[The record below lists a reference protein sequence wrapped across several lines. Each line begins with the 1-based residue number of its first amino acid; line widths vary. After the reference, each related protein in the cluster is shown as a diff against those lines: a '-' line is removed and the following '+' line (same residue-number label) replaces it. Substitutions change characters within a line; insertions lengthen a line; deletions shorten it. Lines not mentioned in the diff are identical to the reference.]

1 MNPKEYKDMM
11 SHLVRPDT
19 RPPEVQKAAEE
30 KRFNAD
36 LDRKNKKKKE
46 YGLAADNSPVM
57 YDPPSN
63 TFKTENELKKEFD
76 QESMKSWVRNTIAL
90 NKNPGAFKKEVKASQ
105 AIENQPGY
113 KIEEDPNLF
122 RRIKLYSS
130 QDFGPEFDKAIA
142 EEDAALKKLGR
153 DPMNILQRNNIK
165 KFDQYSK
172 ETYPSNPE
180 QKRKL
185 LAQQKLEKEK
195 PFTKVANNLGKKPI
209 SKPKQLEL
217 PLNIPNPDFNT
228 YEKIIKKE
236 PAKPDPAPI
245 RSVPYQVEN
254 DPRYKNSIFG
264 SDTFYRRRRG
274 LDE

>member
-1 MNPKEYKDMM
+1 MNPRDYKDMM
-11 SHLVRPDT
+11 SHLTRKDT

-36 LDRKNKKKKE
+36 LDRKNQKKKE

-76 QESMKSWVRNTIAL
+76 QESMKSWVRNTTAL

-113 KIEEDPNLF
+113 IIDKDPNLL
-122 RRIKLYSS
+122 RRIKLYSDKDLGAS
-130 QDFGPEFDKAIA
+130 FDAAIA

-180 QKRKL
+180 QRRKL

-195 PFTKVANNLGKKPI
+195 PFTKIANNLGKKPI
-209 SKPKQLEL
+209 TKSKQLEL
-217 PLNIPNPDFNT
+217 PLNIPDPDFNT

-236 PAKPDPAPI
+236 PAKPNPAPR

>member
-11 SHLVRPDT
+11 SHLTRPDT
-19 RPPEVQKAAEE
+19 RPPEVQKAAAE
-30 KRFNAD
+30 KQFNSE
-36 LDRKNKKKKE
+36 LDRKNKLKKSYDLQE
-46 YGLAADNSPVM
+46 DTSPVM
-57 YDPPSN
+57 YNPPSN
-63 TFKTENELKKEFD
+63 SFKTENELKKEFD
-76 QESMKSWVRNTIAL
+76 QESMKSWVKNTTAL
-90 NKNPGAFKKEVKASQ
+90 NENPGAFKKEVKASE

-113 KIEEDPNLF
+113 KIEEDPNLY

-130 QDFGPEFDKAIA
+130 EDFGPGFDKAIA

-165 KFDQYSK
+165 KYDQYSK

-185 LAQQKLEKEK
+185 LAQQKLEKVK

-209 SKPKQLEL
+209 TKSKPLD
-217 PLNIPNPDFNT
+217 IRISNPDFDT

-236 PAKPDPAPI
+236 PVKPDPAPV

-254 DPRYKNSIFG
+254 DPKYKNSIFG
-264 SDTFYRRRRG
+264 SDIFYRRRRG
-274 LDE
+274 LDD

>member
-36 LDRKNKKKKE
+36 LDRKNQKKKE

-76 QESMKSWVRNTIAL
+76 QESMKSWVRNTTAL

-113 KIEEDPNLF
+113 IIDKDPNLL
-122 RRIKLYSS
+122 RRIKLYSDKDLGAS
-130 QDFGPEFDKAIA
+130 FDAAIA

-153 DPMNILQRNNIK
+153 DQMNILQRNNIK

-180 QKRKL
+180 QRRKL

-195 PFTKVANNLGKKPI
+195 PFTKIANNLGKKPI
-209 SKPKQLEL
+209 TKSKQLEL
-217 PLNIPNPDFNT
+217 PLNIPKIDFNLL
-228 YEKIIKKE
+228 KSPVAPDAGSIKQEPVTKE
-236 PAKPDPAPI
+236 TRIEDDPKY
-245 RSVPYQVEN
+245 RN
-254 DPRYKNSIFG
+254 TIFG
-264 SDTFYRRRRG
+264 TDVLYRRKRG
-274 LDE
+274 LDD

>member
-1 MNPKEYKDMM
+1 MKIGEHKQMM
-11 SHLVRPDT
+11 KHITSPGT
-19 RPPEVQKAAEE
+19 PEQNKRAEE
-30 KRFNAD
+30 NNKKYLA
-36 LDRKNKKKKE
+36 DRKAKTLKE
-46 YGLAADNSPVM
+46 YGLDKPLVVN
-57 YDPPSN
+57 N
-63 TFKTENELKKEFD
+63 GKIQTEKEF
-76 QESMKSWVRNTIAL
+76 I
-90 NKNPGAFKKEVKASQ
+90 KELP
-105 AIENQPGY
+105 IEDQPGY
-113 KIEEDPNLF
+113 DYQKDPNLL
-122 RRIKLYSS
+122 RRMAVL
-130 QDFGPEFDKAIA
+130 QPDLATPEFKKAIA
-142 EEDAALKKLGR
+142 EEDKALKKLGR

-180 QKRKL
+180 QRRKL

-195 PFTKVANNLGKKPI
+195 PFTKIANNLGKKPI
-209 SKPKQLEL
+209 TKSKQLEL